1 MRFNDAIIGIVLLA
15 FGVAILWQIKSFPSL
30 PLNSIGPATF
40 PKVLS
45 CVLIIASIILIVNG
59 LRELKSGPA
68 VQFDKWVSIAVRWR
82 RMLLIPLVVMAFI
95 FLSKPVGFIPTTF
108 SLLLLMLYDYTN
120 GRWLLAV
127 IVSIIFTGIS
137 YMIFAY
143 ILLVPL
149 PPGIFINII
158 R

>member
-1 MRFNDAIIGIVLLA
+1 MRFNNAIIGIVLLA
-15 FGVAILWQIKSFPSL
+15 FGMAILWQVRTFPSL
-30 PLNSIGPATF
+30 PLNNIGPATF

-45 CVLIIASIILIVNG
+45 WVLIVASIILIVNG
-59 LRELKSGPA
+59 VREFKGGPV
-68 VQFDKWVSIAVRWR
+68 VQFDEWVLMAVRWR

-108 SLLLLMLYDYTN
+108 GLLLLMLYDYTS
-120 GRWLLAV
+120 GRLLLSV
-127 IVSIIFTGIS
+127 IVSITFTGVS

-149 PPGIFINII
+149 PPGILINII